1 MNARISKLTL
11 PLLAALMLIA
21 PAAQAAT
28 LIDRGTETVDATTRL
43 GWLGLT
49 LTEGLSPTAA
59 LGAFSGYRW
68 ATEQE
73 VYQFALN
80 AGITAVDDVPRAS
93 DYSAAQTLISL
104 LGQTFASTT
113 QFGAQG
119 LALRTDLPGFTVFRD
134 PAIVVAGLTGRVYPG
149 IVTVPAGAAY
159 ANVGVFMVR
168 DMAPIP
174 LPATAVLLG
183 AGVLA
188 LSVIRRRKAPA
199 APV

>member
-1 MNARISKLTL
+1 
-11 PLLAALMLIA
+11 
-21 PAAQAAT
+21 
-28 LIDRGTETVDATTRL
+28 
-43 GWLGLT
+43 
-49 LTEGLSPTAA
+49 
-59 LGAFSGYRW
+59 
-68 ATEQE
+68 
-73 VYQFALN
+73 
-80 AGITAVDDVPRAS
+80 
-93 DYSAAQTLISL
+93 
-104 LGQTFASTT
+104 
-113 QFGAQG
+113 
-119 LALRTDLPGFTVFRD
+119 
-134 PAIVVAGLTGRVYPG
+134 VAGLTGRVYPG